1 MDLATDWSAS
11 PAKKTVTEPLTQH
24 LIAMGLGLGL
34 GLLIG
39 LGWHGYR
46 QRNRGTALGL
56 ASTLLE
62 QLPDAA
68 ALYDSQ
74 GHIQA
79 CNQKM
84 RALLMRQNIAPQ
96 AALGTLLAQLG
107 ISEKT
112 QPPFTLPPGTQVTLQ
127 GYTGCVHL
135 TPFTEPTHNTAHQLL
150 YISDATELHALQTQ
164 RDKTLRFLGHDLRS
178 PSASIISL
186 LRSHALTH
194 PQDPVHPKTS
204 QIEQYAQAQLDMG
217 QEFAVRM
224 LAKVGPYKFKEEFLE
239 TLLND
244 AIEKIQ
250 ASKHYKNQSLQ
261 EPLQSENIFIRVD
274 SRLFLWAL
282 DQLLEKAIAET
293 PENAVIDIQCETSL
307 LQHSA
312 AKQVCIHIAYTAAQA
327 VPLQKPITTDLQLLD
342 SIIEKHQGSMQAQQ
356 TDSRVDLRICLPC
369 LVH

>member
-1 MDLATDWSAS
+1 
-11 PAKKTVTEPLTQH
+11 
-24 LIAMGLGLGL
+24 
-34 GLLIG
+34 
-39 LGWHGYR
+39 
-46 QRNRGTALGL
+46 
-56 ASTLLE
+56 
-62 QLPDAA
+62 
-68 ALYDSQ
+68 
-74 GHIQA
+74 
-79 CNQKM
+79 
-84 RALLMRQNIAPQ
+84 
-96 AALGTLLAQLG
+96 
-107 ISEKT
+107 
-112 QPPFTLPPGTQVTLQ
+112 
-127 GYTGCVHL
+127 
-135 TPFTEPTHNTAHQLL
+135 
-150 YISDATELHALQTQ
+150 
-164 RDKTLRFLGHDLRS
+164 
-178 PSASIISL
+178 
-186 LRSHALTH
+186 
-194 PQDPVHPKTS
+194 
-204 QIEQYAQAQLDMG
+204 MG

-293 PENAVIDIQCETSL
+293 PENAVIDIQYETSL
-307 LQHSA
+307 LQDSA